1 MVRIVP
7 PGPQHL
13 VATPEAEV
21 LGYFES
27 LRNWGRWGPD
37 DELGTL
43 NFIRPEHRRQ
53 AAGLVVDGATVS
65 CERLISTSYSEDNAQ
80 PLLHFMIA
88 TGESAPS
95 SGQAAA
101 SDWLGMA
108 FHGHGITHLDSL
120 GHFFWDG
127 KMYNG
132 RSAGVVTA
140 AGGVGFGSI
149 EPACH
154 GLVSR
159 GVLLDIP
166 GVRGEEYL
174 QPGAAISVEDL
185 ERCEADAG
193 IVVGTADMLLIR
205 TGRDPRRRHH
215 PVAAG
220 RPGLTASCL
229 PWLHEREVS
238 MLISDEVHDVAPAQY
253 AGIRTPIHAVAIVA
267 MGLWLLDNAQLEQLA
282 EACAERRRWEFMMV
296 VAPLLLE
303 HASGSP
309 VNPMAVF

>member
-1 MVRIVP
+1 M
-7 PGPQHL
+7 GPSSPHL
-13 VATPEAEV
+13 VAPSETEV

-27 LRNWGRWGPD
+27 LSNWGRWGSD

-43 NFIRPEHRRQ
+43 NLIQPEHRRH
-53 AAGLVVDGATVS
+53 AARLITDGATVS
-65 CERLISTSYSEDNAQ
+65 CERLISPSHSEDNPQ
-80 PLLHFMIA
+80 PMLHFMIA

-127 KMYNG
+127 RMYNG

-149 EPACH
+149 EPACQ

-159 GVLLDIP
+159 GVLLDVP
-166 GVRGEEYL
+166 RARNEEYL
-174 QPGAAISVEDL
+174 EPGAAISVGDL
-185 ERCEADAG
+185 ERCEADTG
-193 IVVGTADMLLIR
+193 IAVGTADMLLIR
-205 TGRDPRRRHH
+205 TGRDPRRRDH

-220 RPGLTASCL
+220 RPGLAASCL

-282 EACAERRRWEFMMV
+282 EACADRGRWEFMMV

-309 VNPMAVF
+309 VNPVAVF